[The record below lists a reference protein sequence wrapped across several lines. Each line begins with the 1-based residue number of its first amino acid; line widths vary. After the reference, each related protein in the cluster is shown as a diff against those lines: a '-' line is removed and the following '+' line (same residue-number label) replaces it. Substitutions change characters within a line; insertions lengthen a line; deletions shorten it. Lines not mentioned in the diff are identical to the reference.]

1 MTAASLP
8 DFDRA
13 AWAAA
18 CNSFFEH
25 TEREARLIHACRV
38 LAELLPDN
46 DDFPAIWA
54 KAVQS

>member
-1 MTAASLP
+1 MS

-18 CNSFFEH
+18 SESFFENA
-25 TEREARLIHACRV
+25 EREARLIHACRV
-38 LAELLPDN
+38 LASLVADN
-46 DDFPAIWA
+46 DDFTAIWA